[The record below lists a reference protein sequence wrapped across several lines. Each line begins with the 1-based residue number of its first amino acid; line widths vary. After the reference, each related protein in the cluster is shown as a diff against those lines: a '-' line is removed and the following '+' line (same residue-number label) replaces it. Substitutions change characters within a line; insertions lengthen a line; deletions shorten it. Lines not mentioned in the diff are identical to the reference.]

1 VRTNAR
7 GVLVWVVALFL
18 LTIAAMTMAA
28 ATPERAANSPQVL
41 YRLHCSGCHGADG
54 MGDPRVDVPPFPGFV
69 GSFLRDQEGRRYVT
83 NVGGVMSA
91 GLNDRDTALVLNW
104 VMENFGRSSLPPGAF
119 RSFDAAEVRQLRDNR
134 PADAV
139 ALRRQIAQRL
149 KQQGIV
155 LPDYPWP

>member
-1 VRTNAR
+1 M
-7 GVLVWVVALFL
+7 VALL
-18 LTIAAMTMAA
+18 
-28 ATPERAANSPQVL
+28 SPVQSHSSEVL
-41 YRLHCSGCHGADG
+41 YRLHCSGCHGTDG
-54 MGDPRVDVPPFPGFV
+54 MGDARVDVPPFPGFV

-104 VMENFGRSSLPPGAF
+104 VMANFGQGSLPPGAF
-119 RSFDAAEVRQLRDNR
+119 KSFDAAEVRRLRDSR

-139 ALRRQIAQRL
+139 ALRRQIALRL
-149 KQQGIV
+149 KAQGIA